1 MPNQTVNLGPV
12 RGEPGAAAS
21 IRVGSVTTG
30 GPGTPANVV
39 NSGTSSSAILDFTIP
54 KGADGEP
61 GAKGDPG
68 NDGKSPYQ
76 VAVEQGYTGTEAE
89 FYDALVSLKDAPFL
103 PLSGGTVQGNIKVP
117 EIFGISTIG
126 GDGQEIVGISGESVR
141 FIHGYGGFYICDESQ
156 DEQKPVAV
164 FYGLYSDENVT
175 IRGVADP
182 TRPNDAANKRYVDQN
197 AGVPIGCIV
206 IWSGSEQD
214 IPSGWRLC
222 DGVDGTPDLRDR
234 FVVCAGGNTHSV
246 GSTGGEA
253 SHTLTTAE
261 LPSHTHG
268 SGSLSAVSDGSH
280 THSYSEAGEDTD
292 RYGIGSGSNQVL
304 TGLFSSSSTT
314 GSSGSHTHTISGT
327 TGSTGSGAAH
337 NNLPPYYAL
346 CYIMRIS

>member
-30 GPGTPANVV
+30 DPGTPANVV

-89 FYDALVSLKDAPFL
+89 FYAALVSLKDAPFL
-103 PLSGGTVQGNIKVP
+103 PLSGGELTGNVKANGHIVFFSP
-117 EIFGISTIG
+117 NIASGIY
-126 GDGQEIVGISGESVR
+126 GDT
-141 FIHGYGGFYICDESQ
+141 
-156 DEQKPVAV
+156 
-164 FYGLYSDENVT
+164 DENLVFNASSTDVCKMSDGLLEFINGGQT
-175 IRGVADP
+175 IRGVNTPKTD
-182 TRPNDAANKRYVDQN
+182 TDAANKQYVDKN
-197 AGVPIGCIV
+197 AGVPVGCILL
-206 IWSGSEQD
+206 WSGSSEN
-214 IPSGWRLC
+214 IPSGWHLC
-222 DGVDGTPDLRDR
+222 DGQEGTPDLRDR
-234 FVVCAGGNTHSV
+234 FVVGAGNTYSV
-246 GSTGGEA
+246 GKTGGEA

-261 LPSHTHG
+261 LPSHSHG
-268 SGSLSAVSDGSH
+268 SGSLAASSSGSH
-280 THSYSEAGEDTD
+280 THSYSEAREDTD
-292 RYGIGSGSNQVL
+292 RYGIGTGSYDVV
-304 TGLFSSSSTT
+304 TGLYSSSSTT
-314 GSSGSHTHTISGT
+314 GSSGSHSHSVSGS